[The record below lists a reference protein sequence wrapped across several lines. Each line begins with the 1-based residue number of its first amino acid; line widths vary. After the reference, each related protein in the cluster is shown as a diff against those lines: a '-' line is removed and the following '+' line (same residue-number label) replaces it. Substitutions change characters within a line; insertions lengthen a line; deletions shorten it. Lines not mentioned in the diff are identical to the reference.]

1 VASRAL
7 PSLFVALAVAGSMSA
22 ARDAHAQDSAQLPPV
37 PSMDIEEREGTPRP
51 AAPDDRTGHVYIR
64 AVSGL
69 LLPAGFVRKDAAL
82 TDVMVYG
89 LGVGGTLGV
98 GISRYAEMDVTGIYG
113 FFAAPSDCED
123 CSSDTVAGSLG
134 FTYHLAQGVALDP
147 WMRLGAGYRTMS
159 MDVTNPGSSTPTP
172 GRYHGVD
179 FLQIGLGATY
189 FPVSSFGFGPYA
201 EADVGTMVSRP
212 SPDPGAARVY
222 AMFHLGLRFE
232 IDPVRWGQSDTPAA
246 PPKKDPK
253 TTAQTKLEP
262 TAEPANPA
270 PHPNQV
276 REAEKDATASPS
288 LPAEPSL

>member
-7 PSLFVALAVAGSMSA
+7 PSLFVALAFAASMA
-22 ARDAHAQDSAQLPPV
+22 PRDARAQDTAQLPPV
-37 PSMDIEEREGTPRP
+37 PSMDTEEREGTPRP

-82 TDVMVYG
+82 SDVMIYG

-98 GISRYAEMDVTGIYG
+98 GISRYAEMDLTGIYG
-113 FFAAPSDCED
+113 LFAAPGDCED

-134 FTYHLAQGVALDP
+134 FTYHLAQGVSLDP
-147 WMRLGAGYRTMS
+147 WIRLGAGYRTMS

-212 SPDPGAARVY
+212 SPDPGAPRVY

-232 IDPVRWGQSDTPAA
+232 IDPVRWGESDTPAQ
-246 PPKKDPK
+246 PPKKDPAK
-253 TTAQTKLEP
+253 TAQSDGEAADPEP
-262 TAEPANPA
+262 NPK
-270 PHPNQV
+270 QV
-276 REAEKDATASPS
+276 REAGLDRAASPS